1 MQNLW
6 EYRDFLF
13 DELSKT
19 QDWEQKSLHQNLH
32 HFAVNLCEDM

>member
-6 EYRDFLF
+6 ECRDFLF

-19 QDWEQKSLHQNLH
+19 QDWEQKSLH

>member
-6 EYRDFLF
+6 ECRDFLF

-19 QDWEQKSLHQNLH
+19 QDWEQKK
-32 HFAVNLCEDM
+32 FTPKFTPFCREFM